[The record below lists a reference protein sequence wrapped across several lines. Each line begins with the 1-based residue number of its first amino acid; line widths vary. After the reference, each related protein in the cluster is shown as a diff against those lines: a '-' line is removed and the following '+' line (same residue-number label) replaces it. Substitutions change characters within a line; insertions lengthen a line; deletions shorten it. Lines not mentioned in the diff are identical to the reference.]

1 MAGGCYNRA
10 QVAGRT
16 GVRLTILPV
25 VSRFLPRFALPPRYK
40 RKVACMCEL
49 FAVNAANPVE
59 VNAYLTEFFSH
70 SAKHKDGWGISWR
83 EDRAAHSEATGPS
96 EVDDADSCVFVHRE
110 PVPAWTS
117 DYIPRLLE
125 TPLTAAMLE
134 AHIRLSTCGNT
145 VRENCH
151 PFFGCD
157 VSGREWTLI
166 HNGILFNEQLLATYD
181 LKEAGQTDSE
191 RALLFLLD
199 VVDEAAVRSGGLL
212 DFPVRFQAL
221 SGAVSQISN
230 LNRLNLIID
239 DGEYTYVHT
248 NTDVDTLHFCQLAGD
263 AIVFSTQPLGGPAQ
277 ADLWK
282 PVPKNRLIAYRNG
295 RLVRTSTPHG
305 YVFCE
310 AILDLRRKFGDD
322 WTSVLS

>member
-1 MAGGCYNRA
+1 
-10 QVAGRT
+10 
-16 GVRLTILPV
+16 
-25 VSRFLPRFALPPRYK
+25 
-40 RKVACMCEL
+40 MCEL
-49 FAVNAANPVE
+49 FAVNAAAPVE
-59 VNAYLTEFFSH
+59 VNAYLAEFFSH
-70 SAKHKDGWGISWR
+70 SKKHKDGWGITWR
-83 EDRAAHSEATGPS
+83 QEATVHSPAAGAS
-96 EVDDADSCVFVHRE
+96 EVAEDDSHVFLHRE

-117 DYIPRLLE
+117 AYIPELLAR
-125 TPLTAAMLE
+125 PLASARLE

-151 PFFGCD
+151 PFYGTD

-166 HNGILFNEQLLATYD
+166 HNGILFNEELLATYD

-212 DFPVRFQAL
+212 DFPIRFQAL

-248 NTDVDTLHFCQLAGD
+248 NTNVDTLHFRQLAED
-263 AIVFSTQPLGGPAQ
+263 AIVFSTQPLGGEAE
-277 ADLWK
+277 AALWQ
-282 PVPKNRLIAYRNG
+282 PVPKNRLIAYKNG

-322 WTSVLS
+322 WAKVLS

>member
-1 MAGGCYNRA
+1 
-10 QVAGRT
+10 
-16 GVRLTILPV
+16 
-25 VSRFLPRFALPPRYK
+25 
-40 RKVACMCEL
+40 MCEL
-49 FAVNAANPVE
+49 FAVNAARPVE
-59 VNAYLTEFFSH
+59 VASYLEEFFSH
-70 SAKHKDGWGISWR
+70 SKKHKDGWGITWR
-83 EDRAAHSEATGPS
+83 QGSTSADAAAAGATEVEEEDTN
-96 EVDDADSCVFVHRE
+96 VFLHRE

-117 DYIPRLLE
+117 SYLPELLAKG
-125 TPLTAAMLE
+125 LASSRME

-151 PFFGCD
+151 PFYGTD

-166 HNGILFNEQLLATYD
+166 HNGILFNEELLATYD

-199 VVDEAAVRSGGLL
+199 VIDEAAVRSGGLL

-248 NTDVDTLHFCQLAGD
+248 NTNVDSLHFRQLGED
-263 AIVFSTQPLGGPAQ
+263 AIVFSTQPLGGEGEAE
-277 ADLWK
+277 LWR
-282 PVPKNRLIAYRNG
+282 PVPKNRLIAYKNG

-322 WTSVLS
+322 WATHLS

>member
-1 MAGGCYNRA
+1 
-10 QVAGRT
+10 
-16 GVRLTILPV
+16 
-25 VSRFLPRFALPPRYK
+25 
-40 RKVACMCEL
+40 MCEL
-49 FAVNAANPVE
+49 FAVNAARPVE
-59 VNAYLTEFFSH
+59 VAPYLREFFSH
-70 SAKHKDGWGISWR
+70 SKKHKDGWGITWR
-83 EDRAAHSEATGPS
+83 LGSTSADAGAAGPT
-96 EVDDADSCVFVHRE
+96 EVDEEDTKVFLHRE

-117 DYIPRLLE
+117 PYIPELLAHG
-125 TPLTAAMLE
+125 LSSARME
-134 AHIRLSTCGNT
+134 AHIRLSTCGST

-151 PFFGCD
+151 PFYGTD

-166 HNGILFNEQLLATYD
+166 HNGILFNEELLATYD

-199 VVDEAAVRSGGLL
+199 VVDEAAVRSGGRL
-212 DFPVRFQAL
+212 DFATRFQAL

-248 NTDVDTLHFCQLAGD
+248 NTNVDTLHLRQVGED
-263 AIVFSTQPLGGPAQ
+263 AIVFSTQPLGGEAEK
-277 ADLWK
+277 DLWH
-282 PVPKNRLIAYRNG
+282 PVPKNRLIAYKEG

-322 WTSVLS
+322 WQQVLS

>member
-1 MAGGCYNRA
+1 
-10 QVAGRT
+10 
-16 GVRLTILPV
+16 
-25 VSRFLPRFALPPRYK
+25 
-40 RKVACMCEL
+40 MCEL
-49 FAVNAANPVE
+49 FAVNAARLVE
-59 VNAYLTEFFSH
+59 VSAYLGEFFSH
-70 SAKHKDGWGISWR
+70 SKKHKDGWGISWR
-83 EDRAAHSEATGPS
+83 EGATRADVAAAGRT
-96 EVDDADSCVFVHRE
+96 EVDEEDTDVFLHRE

-117 DYIPRLLE
+117 GYIPQILSHGLSS
-125 TPLTAAMLE
+125 TQME

-145 VRENCH
+145 ARENCH
-151 PFFGCD
+151 PFFGTD

-166 HNGILFNEQLLATYD
+166 HNGILFNEELLATYD

-199 VVDEAAVRSGGLL
+199 VVDEAAVRSGGRL
-212 DFPVRFQAL
+212 DFATRFQAL

-248 NTDVDTLHFCQLAGD
+248 NTNVDTLHFRQIEED
-263 AIVFSTQPLGGPAQ
+263 AIVFSTQPLGGEAE
-277 ADLWK
+277 AAHWH
-282 PVPKNRLIAYRNG
+282 PVPKNRLIAYKDG

-322 WTSVLS
+322 WAQVLS

>member
-1 MAGGCYNRA
+1 MGDAARK
-10 QVAGRT
+10 
-16 GVRLTILPV
+16 GVTV
-25 VSRFLPRFALPPRYK
+25 
-40 RKVACMCEL
+40 CEL
-49 FAVNAANPVE
+49 FAVNASHEIE
-59 VNAYLTEFFSH
+59 VNGYLAEFFSH
-70 SAKHKDGWGISWR
+70 SKKHKDGWGVSWR
-83 EDRAAHSEATGPS
+83 EKRPGVSGGTDACAADACAGSS
-96 EVDDADSCVFVHRE
+96 EVLDSDSRVFLHRE

-117 DYIPRLLE
+117 AYIPNLLAH
-125 TPLTAAMLE
+125 PLRACELE

-145 VRENCH
+145 VKENCH
-151 PFFGCD
+151 PFFGTD
-157 VSGREWTLI
+157 ISGREWTLI
-166 HNGILFNEQLLATYD
+166 HNGILFNEELLATYD

-199 VVDEAAVRSGGLL
+199 VVDEAAVRSGGRL
-212 DFPVRFQAL
+212 DFATRFQAL

-248 NTDVDTLHFCQLAGD
+248 NTNVDTLHFRQLD
-263 AIVFSTQPLGGPAQ
+263 DEAIVFSTQPLGGEAEAP
-277 ADLWK
+277 LWR
-282 PVPKNRLIAYRNG
+282 PVPKNRLIAYKGG

-322 WTSVLS
+322 WASHLV

>member
-1 MAGGCYNRA
+1 
-10 QVAGRT
+10 
-16 GVRLTILPV
+16 
-25 VSRFLPRFALPPRYK
+25 
-40 RKVACMCEL
+40 MCEL
-49 FAVNAANPVE
+49 FAVNAASPVE
-59 VNAYLTEFFSH
+59 VNDYLAEFFSH
-70 SAKHKDGWGISWR
+70 STKHKDGWGISWR
-83 EDRAAHSEATGPS
+83 EDRAAHSAAAGAS
-96 EVDDADSCVFVHRE
+96 EVEEEDTDVFLHHE

-117 DYIPRLLE
+117 EYIPRLLE
-125 TPLTAAMLE
+125 EPLASSMLE

-151 PFFGCD
+151 PFYGTD

-166 HNGILFNEQLLATYD
+166 HNGILFNELLLATYD

-199 VVDEAAVRSGGLL
+199 VIDEAAVRSGGLL

-230 LNRLNLIID
+230 LNRLNLIIS

-248 NTDVDTLHFCQLAGD
+248 NTDVDTLHFRQLADD
-263 AIVFSTQPLGGPAQ
+263 AIVFSTQPLGGEAE
-277 ADLWK
+277 AGLWK

-322 WTSVLS
+322 WASVLS

>member
-1 MAGGCYNRA
+1 
-10 QVAGRT
+10 
-16 GVRLTILPV
+16 
-25 VSRFLPRFALPPRYK
+25 
-40 RKVACMCEL
+40 MCEL
-49 FAVNAANPVE
+49 FAVNAARPVE
-59 VNAYLTEFFSH
+59 VASYLEEFFSH
-70 SAKHKDGWGISWR
+70 SKKHKDGWGITWR
-83 EDRAAHSEATGPS
+83 QGSTSADAAAAGATEVEEEDTN
-96 EVDDADSCVFVHRE
+96 VFLHRE

-117 DYIPRLLE
+117 SYLPELLANE
-125 TPLTAAMLE
+125 LASSRME

-151 PFFGCD
+151 PFYGTD

-166 HNGILFNEQLLATYD
+166 HNGILFNEELLATYD

-199 VVDEAAVRSGGLL
+199 VIDEAAVRSGGLL

-248 NTDVDTLHFCQLAGD
+248 NTNVDSLHFRQLGED
-263 AIVFSTQPLGGPAQ
+263 AIVFSTQPLGGEGEAE
-277 ADLWK
+277 LWR
-282 PVPKNRLIAYRNG
+282 PVPKNRLIAYKNG

-322 WTSVLS
+322 WATHLS

>member
-1 MAGGCYNRA
+1 MSCGAWVLQSG
-10 QVAGRT
+10 AGR
-16 GVRLTILPV
+16 GPDARRGPVFARCGSVLPT
-25 VSRFLPRFALPPRYK
+25 SPRHK
-40 RKVACMCEL
+40 RKAACMCEL

-59 VNAYLTEFFSH
+59 VNAYLAEFFSH
-70 SAKHKDGWGISWR
+70 STKHKDGWGITWR
-83 EDRAAHSEATGPS
+83 GDRAVHSAAAGPS
-96 EVDDADSCVFVHRE
+96 EVGDEDSSVFVHRE

-117 DYIPRLLE
+117 DYIPHLLK
-125 TPLTAAMLE
+125 TPLAAAMLE

-166 HNGILFNEQLLATYD
+166 HNGILFNEQLLTTYD
-181 LKEAGQTDSE
+181 LKETGQTDSE

-248 NTDVDTLHFCQLAGD
+248 NTDVDTLHFCQPSDD

-322 WTSVLS
+322 WASVLS

>member
-1 MAGGCYNRA
+1 
-10 QVAGRT
+10 
-16 GVRLTILPV
+16 
-25 VSRFLPRFALPPRYK
+25 
-40 RKVACMCEL
+40 MCEL
-49 FAVNAANPVE
+49 FAVNAARPVE
-59 VNAYLTEFFSH
+59 VGAYLKDFFSH
-70 SAKHKDGWGISWR
+70 SKKHKDGWGISWR
-83 EDRAAHSEATGPS
+83 VDATSADGAAADATDGGEDDT
-96 EVDDADSCVFVHRE
+96 DVFLHRE

-117 DYIPRLLE
+117 AYIPALLE
-125 TPLTAAMLE
+125 GGLSSSQME
-134 AHIRLSTCGNT
+134 AHIRLSTCGQT

-151 PFFGCD
+151 PFYGTD

-166 HNGILFNEQLLATYD
+166 HNGILFNEELLATYD
-181 LKEAGQTDSE
+181 LKEVGQTDSE

-199 VVDEAAVRSGGLL
+199 VIDEAAVRSGGIL

-248 NTDVDTLHFCQLAGD
+248 NTNVDSLHFRQLGED
-263 AIVFSTQPLGGPAQ
+263 AIVFSTQPLGGEGE
-277 ADLWK
+277 ADFWR
-282 PVPKNRLIAYRNG
+282 PVPKNRLIAYKDG

-310 AILDLRRKFGDD
+310 AILDLRRKFGDA
-322 WTSVLS
+322 WTSVLE

>member
-1 MAGGCYNRA
+1 
-10 QVAGRT
+10 
-16 GVRLTILPV
+16 
-25 VSRFLPRFALPPRYK
+25 
-40 RKVACMCEL
+40 MCEL
-49 FAVNAANPVE
+49 FAVNAARPVE
-59 VNAYLTEFFSH
+59 VATYLEEFFSH
-70 SAKHKDGWGISWR
+70 SKKHKDGWGITWR
-83 EDRAAHSEATGPS
+83 EDAAQADASSSGAT
-96 EVDDADSCVFVHRE
+96 EVEDDDTGVFLHRE

-117 DYIPRLLE
+117 PYLPKLLSHGLE
-125 TPLTAAMLE
+125 SAQME
-134 AHIRLSTCGNT
+134 AHIRLSTCGQT

-151 PFFGCD
+151 PFFGTD

-166 HNGILFNEQLLATYD
+166 HNGILFNEELLATYD

-199 VVDEAAVRSGGLL
+199 VIDEAAVRSGGLL

-248 NTDVDTLHFCQLAGD
+248 NTNVDSLHFRQLADD
-263 AIVFSTQPLGGPAQ
+263 AIVFSTQPLGGEGEA
-277 ADLWK
+277 ALWQ
-282 PVPKNRLIAYRNG
+282 PVPKNRLIAYKDG
-295 RLVRTSTPHG
+295 KLVRTSTPHG

-310 AILDLRRKFGDD
+310 AILDLRRKFGDA
-322 WTSVLS
+322 WTSVLD

>member
-1 MAGGCYNRA
+1 
-10 QVAGRT
+10 
-16 GVRLTILPV
+16 
-25 VSRFLPRFALPPRYK
+25 
-40 RKVACMCEL
+40 MCEL
-49 FAVNAANPVE
+49 FAVNAGHPVE
-59 VNAYLTEFFSH
+59 VAAYLEEFFSH
-70 SAKHKDGWGISWR
+70 SKKHKDGWGITWR
-83 EDRAAHSEATGPS
+83 EDATEADAAAAGAS
-96 EVDDADSCVFVHRE
+96 EVEEDDTGVFLHRE

-117 DYIPRLLE
+117 PYLPALLAHG
-125 TPLTAAMLE
+125 LGSALME
-134 AHIRLSTCGNT
+134 AHIRLSTCGQT

-151 PFFGCD
+151 PFFGTD

-166 HNGILFNEQLLATYD
+166 HNGILFNEELLATYD

-199 VVDEAAVRSGGLL
+199 VIDEAAVRSGGLL

-248 NTDVDTLHFCQLAGD
+248 NTNVDSLHFRQLSDD
-263 AIVFSTQPLGGPAQ
+263 AIVFSTQPLGGEGEAT
-277 ADLWK
+277 LWQ
-282 PVPKNRLIAYRNG
+282 PVPKNRLIAYKG
-295 RLVRTSTPHG
+295 GKLVRTSTPHG

-310 AILDLRRKFGDD
+310 AILDLRRKFGDA
-322 WTSVLS
+322 WTSVLD